1 MEEQDIVEL
10 DPGYAPVK
18 IEAAETDEYGKNRV
32 WVTFQTTRAAMDV
45 AQGIVSLE
53 EHYLDLGHFLDM
65 TVRRLYESEIKKLT
79 EKISGNRKEVWDLIR
94 LLGEK

>member
-18 IEAAETDEYGKNRV
+18 IEATETDEYGKDCV
-32 WVTFQTTRAAMDV
+32 WVTFQTRRGIMDV

-53 EHYLDLGHFLDM
+53 EHYLDLRHFLDM
-65 TVRRLYESEIKKLT
+65 AVRRLYESEVKKLT